1 MASSDFDW
9 RKTLIQAIGLVL
21 GFSLAFLG
29 NWSLSDGEWE
39 LIHIPALVCLV
50 GGNATLI
57 ACLYRLTMPKYRRRK
72 ESGYEVH
79 MFTAGAA
86 LVLVGFLASVVAAW
100 IVGY

>member
-1 MASSDFDW
+1 
-9 RKTLIQAIGLVL
+9 
-21 GFSLAFLG
+21 
-29 NWSLSDGEWE
+29 
-39 LIHIPALVCLV
+39 
-50 GGNATLI
+50 
-57 ACLYRLTMPKYRRRK
+57 MPKYRRRK